1 MKMKTNKHI
10 SAGIFALLLAL
21 IVGVSVS
28 SCYTPSP
35 LYGTWADYTGDS
47 ITFMTDMSYT
57 SRVTVNGVTQSQTGT
72 YDVLMN
78 ILVFTDDTGAIMET
92 EWDIRG
98 NILYLTWTVGS
109 TNKQLTLYKIAN

>member
-1 MKMKTNKHI
+1 MKTNKHI
-10 SAGIFALLLAL
+10 FAGIFVLLLAL
-21 IVGVSVS
+21 TVSVSVS
-28 SCYTPSP
+28 SCYEPSP

-47 ITFMTDMSYT
+47 ITFMVDKTYNSL
-57 SRVTVNGVTQSQTGT
+57 VTINGVNQSQSGS

-78 ILVFTDDTGAIMET
+78 ILVFTDAETSSVMET

>member
-1 MKMKTNKHI
+1 MKTNKHI

-21 IVGVSVS
+21 TVSVSVS
-28 SCYTPSP
+28 SCYVPSP

-78 ILVFTDDTGAIMET
+78 ILVFTDDTGSVMET